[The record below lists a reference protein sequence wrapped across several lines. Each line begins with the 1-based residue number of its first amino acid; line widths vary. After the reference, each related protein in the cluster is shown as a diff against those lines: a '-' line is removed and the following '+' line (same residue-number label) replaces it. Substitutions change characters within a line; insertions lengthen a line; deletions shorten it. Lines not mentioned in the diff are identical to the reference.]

1 MMKTDKNIL
10 FKIPIRNSRLERKLW
25 LTTSVAIALCTA
37 RDLSRDLDVELCVY
51 IKSGIAMLES
61 VEQWAYQA

>member
-1 MMKTDKNIL
+1 MMKTDKKYCC
-10 FKIPIRNSRLERKLW
+10 KIPIRNSRLERKLW

-37 RDLSRDLDVELCVY
+37 RDLSRDLDVARCVY

-61 VEQWAYQA
+61 AEQWAYQA

>member
-1 MMKTDKNIL
+1 
-10 FKIPIRNSRLERKLW
+10 

-37 RDLSRDLDVELCVY
+37 RDLSRDLDVARYVY
-51 IKSGIAMLES
+51 KKSGIAMLES